1 MIKMLKTKLD
11 KDIVAAFLAVSKNEV
26 TRSMILPCNF
36 INGYFV
42 FPKSRIRNKIL
53 LKRLLD
59 SGQVEYAD

>member
-11 KDIVAAFLAVSKNEV
+11 KDIVAAFEAVSKNEV
-26 TRSMILPCNF
+26 TRSLILPCNF

-42 FPKSRIRNKIL
+42 FPKSSIRNKIL

>member
-1 MIKMLKTKLD
+1 MLKTKLD
-11 KDIVAAFLAVSKNEV
+11 KDIVAAFVAVSKNEV
-26 TRSMILPCNF
+26 TRSMILSCNF

-42 FPKSRIRNKIL
+42 FPKSCIRDKIL

>member
-1 MIKMLKTKLD
+1 MLKTKLD
-11 KDIVAAFLAVSKNEV
+11 KDIVAAFVAVSKNEV
-26 TRSMILPCNF
+26 TRSMILSCNF

-42 FPKSRIRNKIL
+42 FPKSRIRDKIL